1 MSGTVL
7 VVDDDPGLQ
16 EALEA
21 ILQLEGYQV
30 ATARDGL
37 DALEQLDNALP
48 SLILLDLMMP
58 RMDGFTFARELER
71 RGLRQQVP
79 IIVLTADG
87 RAQQKAAQ
95 VGADG
100 ALAKPFD
107 IVALLDEVARLVRS

>member
-1 MSGTVL
+1 MSETVL

-21 ILQLEGYQV
+21 ILQLEGYDV
-30 ATARDGL
+30 TTAGDGE
-37 DALEQLDNALP
+37 DALAKLDNSLP
-48 SLILLDLMMP
+48 ALILLDLMMP

-71 RGLRQQVP
+71 RGLRTQVP

-87 RAQQKAAQ
+87 RAEQKASQ
-95 VGADG
+95 IGADG

-107 IVALLDEVARLVRS
+107 IGTLLDEVARLVRH